1 MSGKRGCMRVF
12 DSSNLAGPRCQ
23 PIVTVAVPSLNQ
35 GGFLDATLRSI
46 FSQPVPVEVML
57 ADGGSTDDTS
67 RVIARWQHRFT
78 WWRSAPDKGQAAGIN
93 EAIARGRAPYVCWM
107 NSDDL
112 FLPGGLAALLQ
123 TLEAKPGTAVA
134 HGGCRLID
142 ESGDLIGLLRGKVV
156 SARSLSRSP
165 VIPQPA
171 SLIRREAWNKV
182 KGLKEDLHLSLDYDL
197 WWRLYRFRLSVYQ
210 NRFRGR
216 SRALSSRRKVVQKT
230 ARDVRRGKIGG
241 VQPLWFAADV
251 LAHKGAIFN

>member
-1 MSGKRGCMRVF
+1 MRVF
-12 DSSNLAGPRCQ
+12 DSFDLAGPRCQ

-142 ESGDLIGLLRGKVV
+142 ESGDLIGLLRGKV
-156 SARSLSRSP
+156 RSQPRAFIQTQSRS
-165 VIPQPA
+165 
-171 SLIRREAWNKV
+171 
-182 KGLKEDLHLSLDYDL
+182 ED
-197 WWRLYRFRLSVYQ
+197 RAKCTPRQ
-210 NRFRGR
+210 NRWCP
-216 SRALSSRRKVVQKT
+216 AT
-230 ARDVRRGKIGG
+230 MVRCR
-241 VQPLWFAADV
+241 
-251 LAHKGAIFN
+251 

>member
-1 MSGKRGCMRVF
+1 MRVF
-12 DSSNLAGPRCQ
+12 DSFDLAGPRCQ

-142 ESGDLIGLLRGKVV
+142 ESGDLIGLLRGKV
-156 SARSLSRSP
+156 RSQPRAFIQTQSRSEDRARCTP
-165 VIPQPA
+165 RQIRWCPA
-171 SLIRREAWNKV
+171 
-182 KGLKEDLHLSLDYDL
+182 
-197 WWRLYRFRLSVYQ
+197 
-210 NRFRGR
+210 
-216 SRALSSRRKVVQKT
+216 T
-230 ARDVRRGKIGG
+230 MVRCRC
-241 VQPLWFAADV
+241 A
-251 LAHKGAIFN
+251 GA